1 VQIKTI
7 YRVGVIDADPQE
19 SLSDAAMRMRENEVG
34 SIAVIEADQL
44 LGIITERDLIQALS
58 DGADL
63 RSTLIEA
70 YMTLEPFTVGPD
82 EDSGEVAMQMLEHGV
97 RHVPVVVDGRV
108 LGMVSARDLLMLEAM
123 AAAGVH

>member
-1 VQIKTI
+1 MQIKTI

-19 SLSDAAMRMRENEVG
+19 SLSDAAMRMRENEVS

-70 YMTLEPFTVGPD
+70 YMTLEPFTIGPD
-82 EDSGEVAMQMLEHGV
+82 EDCGEVAMQMLEHGV